1 MAVRLYF
8 CLVPMVHLLKYYLLV
23 GLLTLPGVSVFAQS
37 NFQINTTYT
46 TIGLKETLQVSYTY
60 AGLAEMQNWEAP
72 DFKNW
77 NIISGPDF
85 QTQQVYANGKYHA
98 ESNFV
103 YLLQPKKTGKLVVP
117 AAGLQI
123 NNTTLHCKPLAI
135 TVQQQIPADH
145 SPQAGVQMPG
155 GFFEPDEEE
164 ETTGIERNAI
174 LFPGEDAAQKT
185 KENIFVRVEASKSK
199 CVVGEPILVTY
210 TLYSRLRTSAKL
222 IQQPAFNG
230 CTVYEMTTQDLHS
243 EKKQWNGKMYNT
255 FIIRKVQLIPLT
267 TGTITLNAATVQNTV
282 TFYTLKNNAVN
293 GSVDYSG
300 LCSNAPMQLTVT
312 ALPLR
317 NKPEHFTGAI
327 GHFTMNARVE
337 KKTDTAGDVNRLV
350 IEIKGNGNF
359 SSVTDPAII
368 WPKNIAHYSIAEESE
383 VNKLVY
389 PAEGTKTFTIPFTC
403 KQQGNA
409 VIPAITYNFYN
420 TETGDYQ
427 TIQTDSIPIQV
438 GPALKNFINPDL
450 YTQGNTN
457 PTYIWII
464 PGIGLIVAIGWWIVY
479 DRQKKAA
486 AKQEPSLAS
495 ATQINKTTA
504 QETGITANTQ
514 ESPIVQPIET
524 NHIYELLTIPD
535 DISFFKA
542 VKAMALVEEERETDS
557 SRKEALQ
564 ELIAA
569 CNRALY
575 AKVAN
580 TNRYDIAEQL
590 KILFIPPA

>member
-23 GLLTLPGVSVFAQS
+23 GLLTQPGVSVFAQS

-123 NNTTLHCKPLAI
+123 NNTTLHCKPLTI

-185 KENIFVRVEASKSK
+185 KENIFIRVEASKSK

-317 NKPEHFTGAI
+317 NKSEHFTGAI

>member
-1 MAVRLYF
+1 
-8 CLVPMVHLLKYYLLV
+8 MVHLLKYYLLV

-185 KENIFVRVEASKSK
+185 KENIFIRVEASKSK
-199 CVVGEPILVTY
+199 CVVGESILVTY

-300 LCSNAPMQLTVT
+300 LCSNAPMQLTVM

-479 DRQKKAA
+479 GRQKKAA

>member
-123 NNTTLHCKPLAI
+123 NNTTLHCKPLTI

-185 KENIFVRVEASKSK
+185 KENIFIRVEASKSK

-409 VIPAITYNFYN
+409 VISAITYNFYN

-479 DRQKKAA
+479 GRQKKAA

>member
-185 KENIFVRVEASKSK
+185 KENIFIRVEASKSK

-300 LCSNAPMQLTVT
+300 LCSNAPMQLTVM

-479 DRQKKAA
+479 GRQKKAA

>member
-185 KENIFVRVEASKSK
+185 KENIFIRVEASKSK
-199 CVVGEPILVTY
+199 CVVGESILVTY

-300 LCSNAPMQLTVT
+300 LCSNAPMQLTVM

-479 DRQKKAA
+479 GRQKKAA

>member
-300 LCSNAPMQLTVT
+300 LCSNAPMQLTVM

-479 DRQKKAA
+479 GRQKKAA
-486 AKQEPSLAS
+486 AKQEPGLAS

>member
-23 GLLTLPGVSVFAQS
+23 GLLTQPGVSVFAQS

-300 LCSNAPMQLTVT
+300 LCSNAPMQLTVM